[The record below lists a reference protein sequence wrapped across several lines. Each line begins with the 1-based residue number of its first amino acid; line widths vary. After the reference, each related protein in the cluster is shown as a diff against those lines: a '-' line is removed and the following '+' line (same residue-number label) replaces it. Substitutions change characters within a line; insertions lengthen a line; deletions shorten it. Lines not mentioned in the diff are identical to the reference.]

1 MEGLMELFS
10 FRAPA
15 LFPVTLVSFSA
26 VISHVIS
33 LLSISGEALRDYL
46 NRLQSRK
53 VFVAWLSC
61 CIFCSDKIRRS
72 QKIIVPSFIM
82 RLRSSSIMVSDH
94 AKKRL
99 TAVTI

>member
-26 VISHVIS
+26 VISHVT

-53 VFVAWLSC
+53 VFVA
-61 CIFCSDKIRRS
+61 
-72 QKIIVPSFIM
+72 
-82 RLRSSSIMVSDH
+82 
-94 AKKRL
+94 
-99 TAVTI
+99 

>member
-10 FRAPA
+10 FRAPV

-26 VISHVIS
+26 VISHVT
-33 LLSISGEALRDYL
+33 LLSIGGEALRDYL
-46 NRLQSRK
+46 HRLQSRK
-53 VFVAWLSC
+53 VFFAWLSC
-61 CIFCSDKIRRS
+61 YIFCSDKIRRS

-99 TAVTI
+99 TAVTS